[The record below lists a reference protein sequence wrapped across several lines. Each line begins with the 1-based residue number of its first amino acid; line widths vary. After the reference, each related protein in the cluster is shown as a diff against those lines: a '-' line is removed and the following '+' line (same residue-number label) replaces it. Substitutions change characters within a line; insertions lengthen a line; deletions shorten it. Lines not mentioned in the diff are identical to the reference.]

1 MMKKVLLL
9 AAFGVAVL
17 ISAKNSITG
26 GNSIYNPIESI
37 SENPVE
43 KLINNKEFVTF
54 AKTHGLNQEVLM
66 QTQYKVTQFEALNSE
81 VYEYDLSDDESL
93 IIVNDKRNST
103 TQYFYSTVQANVRV
117 IIDRYSTNI
126 LVAENDL
133 KCVTDTVDF
142 MKKSCDE
149 NITCKVTCDLSPN
162 CTIYICTLLQRHI
175 ALRAI
180 LLQR

>member
-1 MMKKVLLL
+1 MKKVLLL

-81 VYEYDLSDDESL
+81 VYEYDYQ
-93 IIVNDKRNST
+93 T
-103 TQYFYSTVQANVRV
+103 MRV
-117 IIDRYSTNI
+117 
-126 LVAENDL
+126 
-133 KCVTDTVDF
+133 
-142 MKKSCDE
+142 
-149 NITCKVTCDLSPN
+149 
-162 CTIYICTLLQRHI
+162 
-175 ALRAI
+175 
-180 LLQR
+180 

>member
-1 MMKKVLLL
+1 M
-9 AAFGVAVL
+9 
-17 ISAKNSITG
+17 
-26 GNSIYNPIESI
+26 
-37 SENPVE
+37 
-43 KLINNKEFVTF
+43 
-54 AKTHGLNQEVLM
+54 
-66 QTQYKVTQFEALNSE
+66 
-81 VYEYDLSDDESL
+81 

-162 CTIYICTLLQRHI
+162 CTIYMYVVAKAHCATGNPAPKVNDIN
-175 ALRAI
+175 
-180 LLQR
+180 